1 MGPNGKGSMD
11 SKREPET
18 FLKKAAIIKCISY
31 KVPRP
36 RLLEPFA
43 LFQAHAIRVL
53 GPVSKFR
60 VNNVGLG
67 LCLICQPT
75 STSPQRGRFSGSVT
89 YFPTFKLIDCRNYRC
104 ISHAVVVN
112 CADQLHRGSIFA
124 SHPATPG

>member
-31 KVPRP
+31 KVPSP

-67 LCLICQPT
+67 LCLICQLT
-75 STSPQRGRFSGSVT
+75 STIPQRGRSSGSVLLT
-89 YFPTFKLIDCRNYRC
+89 PKTGEFGIDSVPNSPTFKLIDCRNYRC
-104 ISHAVVVN
+104 RKA
-112 CADQLHRGSIFA
+112 
-124 SHPATPG
+124 